1 MQYKTFMTKGRA
13 FVTTVLCLMIRYN
26 AIHTSL
32 NYPHKIMK
40 LSTTLA
46 CLLISNILLVN
57 PVVAQI
63 APDNTLGDE
72 NSRVENRGNRDIIN
86 GG

>member
-1 MQYKTFMTKGRA
+1 
-13 FVTTVLCLMIRYN
+13 
-26 AIHTSL
+26 
-32 NYPHKIMK
+32 MK